1 MDPLRNPAVAVGRA
15 VSRQRVVRQADF
27 DRFARLSGDDNPI
40 HVDPVFCA
48 GTRWGKTLCHGMML
62 YSLLIHVIRTQLV
75 PGAVELEQDLIFPGP
90 TYAGDEI
97 LIVAEIVRV
106 DYTQRHI
113 EVRSRVSRSDGLGC
127 EGRTLVSARV

>member
-1 MDPLRNPAVAVGRA
+1 MALFR
-15 VSRQRVVRQADF
+15 RVLTQTDF
-27 DRFARLSGDDNPI
+27 DAFARLSGDDNPI
-40 HVDPVFCA
+40 HVDPVFCV
-48 GTRWGKTLCHGMML
+48 GTRWGRTLCHGMLL
-62 YSLLIHVIRTQLV
+62 YSLVIHVIRSQLV

-90 TYAGDEI
+90 VYAGDEI

-106 DYTQRHI
+106 DYARREI